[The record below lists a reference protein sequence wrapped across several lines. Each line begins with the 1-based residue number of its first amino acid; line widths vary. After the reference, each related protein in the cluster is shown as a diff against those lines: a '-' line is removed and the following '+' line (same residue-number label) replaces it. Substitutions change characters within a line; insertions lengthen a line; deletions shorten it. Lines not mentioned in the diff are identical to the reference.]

1 MISEHDFFNK
11 EYNVIKSYK
20 IYNYVEKNNLIED
33 IKSIVLNNEY
43 ILINNDKYNKIK
55 IISVKNN
62 IIKYQIIDEILIRKI
77 KLEEYSLD
85 HLSNPEIIDIDE
97 TKIFDSFDV
106 WNLGEK
112 ITDSKDINKDK
123 SSFKKKDDKKFFKF
137 TNIYLE
143 PWYDPDNYEIEFN
156 DNIKLYKDNEKY
168 QITEN
173 NNIFTNINSFL
184 NLKQG
189 GKKRKTSKKPT
200 SKKQR
205 KTRNHKNNRNKK

>member
-11 EYNVIKSYK
+11 GYNVIKSYK